1 MARSSGQLLVCYH
14 AKDTDRRD
22 LACRDSS
29 AEPLCP
35 FGFGLSYTT
44 FSYSDIIVSPAHISA
59 HALTRGATVQVS
71 VRVTNQGSLAGSEVV
86 QLYLTRQQASV
97 VRRVRELKELG
108 KVSLPPGESQVVR
121 LPLTAEALALWNA
134 RMEFAVEPQDITVW
148 VGPSSQTAAHALL
161 HITHGD
167 ETPEAGT
174 GRMEDPC

>member
-1 MARSSGQLLVCYH
+1 M
-14 AKDTDRRD
+14 
-22 LACRDSS
+22 
-29 AEPLCP
+29 
-35 FGFGLSYTT
+35 
-44 FSYSDIIVSPAHISA
+44 
-59 HALTRGATVQVS
+59 
-71 VRVTNQGSLAGSEVV
+71 
-86 QLYLTRQQASV
+86 
-97 VRRVRELKELG
+97 RRVRELKGFG
-108 KVSLPPGESQVVR
+108 KVSLQPGESQVVR